1 MNGYIMENIDPISTN
16 DDREYLIEFA
26 RGIAEVVIQD
36 IFVNTVEKQMSNWQK
51 LVHKLQTQ
59 NMSPYV
65 LGSAV
70 ALLIACFKD
79 ICVAEGWHKHFVKFF
94 LFVLDEM
101 RGVLNKIWEF
111 FVKAWKWLCS
121 IGDVEKKNIE

>member
-1 MNGYIMENIDPISTN
+1 MNGYIMENIDPIATN
-16 DDREYLIEFA
+16 DDREYLMEFA
-26 RGIAEVVIQD
+26 RGIAEVVIVGVYKRIKSSINFQED

-70 ALLIACFKD
+70 GKLIF
-79 ICVAEGWHKHFVKFF
+79 
-94 LFVLDEM
+94 
-101 RGVLNKIWEF
+101 
-111 FVKAWKWLCS
+111 
-121 IGDVEKKNIE
+121 

>member
-70 ALLIACFKD
+70 GKLIF
-79 ICVAEGWHKHFVKFF
+79 
-94 LFVLDEM
+94 
-101 RGVLNKIWEF
+101 
-111 FVKAWKWLCS
+111 
-121 IGDVEKKNIE
+121 